1 MKKKINNDCLR
12 IMMFILPILF
22 LISCS
27 IRGFTNDYG
36 KLTPKEKSKIIQL
49 KKFENLSQDT
59 IYKINAIQLKEELLK
74 YDFAMVYEFTNGCSS
89 EFCRPLVVYEN
100 YAKKHHYKLF
110 MVMNGFAN
118 LDKSLGQNFTSPLF
132 AIDGDYYKKRIRAVY
147 TQYFDNELR
156 SKPLKDK
163 DWMGGIFL
171 FEQGRYV
178 KTLSDLPKED

>member
-1 MKKKINNDCLR
+1 
-12 IMMFILPILF
+12 
-22 LISCS
+22 
-27 IRGFTNDYG
+27 
-36 KLTPKEKSKIIQL
+36 
-49 KKFENLSQDT
+49 
-59 IYKINAIQLKEELLK
+59 
-74 YDFAMVYEFTNGCSS
+74 MVYEFTNGCSS